1 MVTVVLELSSSFIR
15 LVSYS
20 YFDLMMPHC
29 YQTNYLPFILA
40 VVVRNYVNFKNPVC
54 SCDRDSLLSREPI
67 VTSSPLPCM
76 GKTSGLKTFIPTSI
90 ETEF

>member
-1 MVTVVLELSSSFIR
+1 MVTVVLEPSSSFIR
-15 LVSYS
+15 LVYYS

-40 VVVRNYVNFKNPVC
+40 VVVRTYVNFQNAVC

-67 VTSSPLPCM
+67 VTSSSLPSM
-76 GKTSGLKTFIPTSI
+76 GKTSGVKTFIPTSVEI
-90 ETEF
+90 EL